1 MNKFK
6 KGIFFIALALTAMLS
21 LAIFPK
27 YSMAAKTVKAPTM
40 ATKMAKMAKNMP
52 NMSAKMVK
60 MSIRLNAKIAEFQY
74 HKALGAI
81 KGGYYY
87 FAVRH
92 FEKAIVVE
100 PHFAM
105 AYARMGVILC
115 KLGDIH
121 LAIDVLRKGL
131 KYNPNI
137 RWARTK
143 LKRYAASP
151 KVINC

>member
-1 MNKFK
+1 MEKFK
-6 KGIFFIALALTAMLS
+6 KGILLIVLTLIAMLS
-21 LAIFPK
+21 LAVFPK
-27 YSMAAKTVKAPTM
+27 SSMAENTVKAPTM
-40 ATKMAKMAKNMP
+40 TTKMAQMAKNMP
-52 NMSAKMVK
+52 NMSAKMLK
-60 MSIRLNAKIAEFQY
+60 MSIRLNAKIAKFQY

-100 PHFAM
+100 PNFAM

-121 LAIDVLRKGL
+121 LAIAVLRKGL
-131 KYNPNI
+131 KYNPDI
-137 RWARTK
+137 KWAKTK
-143 LKRYAASP
+143 LKRYVASP